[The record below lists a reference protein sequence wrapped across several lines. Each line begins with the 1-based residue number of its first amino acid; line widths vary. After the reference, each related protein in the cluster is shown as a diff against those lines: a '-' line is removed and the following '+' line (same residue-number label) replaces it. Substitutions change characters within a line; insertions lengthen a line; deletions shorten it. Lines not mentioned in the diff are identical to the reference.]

1 MADYQAFCC
10 LYEIFTNH
18 LIFHPPLNK
27 NSTPATT
34 LYHRNAIFFF
44 HHVTAPNHKNWYKS
58 GIKILSQTPET
69 LDFPEFFSEKQ
80 LAAVAHAQTLP
91 TEERTHLCLP
101 LFFICFGRCF
111 LSSFFSGRLGFCFL
125 YSLLFR
131 HILYIKK
138 NLTINSILN
147 RHLNLHVI
155 KMCSGCNYSSV

>member
-69 LDFPEFFSEKQ
+69 LDFPEFFPKSN
-80 LAAVAHAQTLP
+80 LLP
-91 TEERTHLCLP
+91 WHMHRLYLPKNERTCASRFSLSVLADVF
-101 LFFICFGRCF
+101 LVASLVEDLASVFFTA
-111 LSSFFSGRLGFCFL
+111 SSFAIFCI
-125 YSLLFR
+125 SKR
-131 HILYIKK
+131 I
-138 NLTINSILN
+138 
-147 RHLNLHVI
+147 
-155 KMCSGCNYSSV
+155 